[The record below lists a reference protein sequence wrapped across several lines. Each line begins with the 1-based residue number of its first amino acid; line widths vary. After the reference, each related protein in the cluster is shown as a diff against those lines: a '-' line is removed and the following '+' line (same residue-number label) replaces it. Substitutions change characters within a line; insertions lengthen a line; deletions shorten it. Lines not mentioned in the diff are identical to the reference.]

1 MTKVLQYSE
10 NQKIFNTDEDVT
22 SSPKNNTKNIHHA
35 KVMFRHGNLA
45 DVKVPAVEINDA
57 VRTVLCNSKIKIGKY
72 DISKNNSF
80 YEINILFAIPTDL
93 LRMILTKA
101 VSVVALKYK
110 CNNCVLE
117 VDGTEKTICLYY

>member
-1 MTKVLQYSE
+1 MTKILQYSE

-22 SSPKNNTKNIHHA
+22 SSPKDKAKSSHCA
-35 KVMFRHGNLA
+35 KVIFRHGEVV
-45 DVKVPAVEINDA
+45 DTKVPAVEINDA
-57 VRTVLCNSKIKIGKY
+57 VRTVLCNSKIKIGRY
-72 DISKNNSF
+72 DISKNSSF
-80 YEINILFAIPTDL
+80 YEIKILFSISTDL

-101 VSVVALKYK
+101 VSVVALKYR